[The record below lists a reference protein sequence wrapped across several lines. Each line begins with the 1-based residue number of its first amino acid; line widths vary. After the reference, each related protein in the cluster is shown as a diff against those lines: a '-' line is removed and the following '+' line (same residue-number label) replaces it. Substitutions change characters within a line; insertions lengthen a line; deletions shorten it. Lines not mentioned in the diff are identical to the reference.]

1 MIAPEWYFLPFYGV
15 IRAIPHKA
23 LGILVMAVLIVCLGL
38 VWSAAGTGASAAS
51 RTSLIAASRAS
62 SWLWVL
68 DMACLSVICLQVNH
82 AESLYW
88 VLVASF
94 VGTLA
99 WSIGGFAGLTHA
111 GSVMPRLMPI
121 CILLLVVA

>member
-1 MIAPEWYFLPFYGV
+1 MVTPALIAPEWYFLPFYGV

-38 VWSAAGTGASAAS
+38 VGASSIASCSPSSASS

-99 WSIGGFAGLTHA
+99 WSIGGFAGHGA
-111 GSVMPRLMPI
+111 RFIRLS
-121 CILLLVVA
+121 